1 MHIVI
6 KVLIGIVIIGGA
18 YLSLTPGKQKISK
31 EYRPHVYYYYPK
43 ANMYYDS
50 TEDTYINWDSVEHDW
65 KISSNLP
72 VNAGE
77 IGRSVKID
85 HPADPVWS
93 DNSNHRMIYAVSLY
107 TSKKDLK
114 KEQKNDGRVA
124 VRTVD
129 KQASA
134 EKEKKRSGIRK
145 FFDRLFAKKKD

>member
-1 MHIVI
+1 
-6 KVLIGIVIIGGA
+6 
-18 YLSLTPGKQKISK
+18 
-31 EYRPHVYYYYPK
+31 
-43 ANMYYDS
+43 
-50 TEDTYINWDSVEHDW
+50 
-65 KISSNLP
+65 
-72 VNAGE
+72 
-77 IGRSVKID
+77 
-85 HPADPVWS
+85 
-93 DNSNHRMIYAVSLY
+93 MIYAVSLY